1 MAALTSNGSFSSL
14 SISGS
19 GTKRG
24 NITFTPPT
32 LPDGATIISTS
43 LTAYLDISMRLGSAK
58 VTING
63 DTYSSSSSLSIDL
76 GTSLISS
83 LSVSAKGSNFF
94 STVQIF
100 PHHFC
105 WPWNHG
111 SMCLAGEG
119 VEQQ

>member
-19 GTKRG
+19 GTKSG

-43 LTAYLDISMRLGSAK
+43 LTANLNISMTRGSTK

-63 DTYSSSSSLSIDL
+63 ILFK
-76 GTSLISS
+76 ISFES
-83 LSVSAKGSNFF
+83 FF
-94 STVQIF
+94 D
-100 PHHFC
+100 HKR
-105 WPWNHG
+105 
-111 SMCLAGEG
+111 
-119 VEQQ
+119 